1 MPSQAFPETA
11 FRQACGQFATG
22 VAIAS
27 VVDASGTPHGL
38 TINSFTSVS
47 LRPPLVLIC
56 IDKRSAIL
64 SRFLEAAY
72 YSVSILSSDQQNLSD
87 RFAISPD
94 ARFEGVR
101 WRPGVTGAPLM
112 EGAIATLECRTTQ
125 VIEGGDHLVLMAEV
139 VAVDRAQ
146 GKPLIY
152 FASRYRCLSA
162 E

>member
-1 MPSQAFPETA
+1 
-11 FRQACGQFATG
+11 
-22 VAIAS
+22 
-27 VVDASGTPHGL
+27 
-38 TINSFTSVS
+38 
-47 LRPPLVLIC
+47 VLIC